1 METTITAES
10 PIATFDKVV
19 LVERIQFIRQAESA
33 ARVKIM
39 HNGYLHSEYTGSI
52 TVDCERP
59 GRHPDLLPRF
69 SGEYQ
74 AVGMLEGDRLVITY
88 RLAPQAEPIPL
99 SERDIERLQKEWD
112 RERLQKESQR
122 FANLRSWN

>member
-19 LVERIQFIRQAESA
+19 LVERIQFIREAKSA
-33 ARVKIM
+33 ATVKIM
-39 HNGYLHSEYTGSI
+39 RDSYLYAEFNGTINIEY
-52 TVDCERP
+52 DRP
-59 GRHPDLLPRF
+59 GRHEDLLPRF

-74 AVGMLEGDRLVITY
+74 AVGMLEGDRLLITY
-88 RLAPQAEPIPL
+88 RLAPQPEPIPL
-99 SERDIERLQKEWD
+99 SERDIEKLREEWD

-122 FANLRSWN
+122 FADLRSWN